1 MARIKEYL
9 KILTKSPVILIAFFI
24 ILTFGSVSLG
34 KNAEINQYAIVT
46 AIGID
51 KAENSDN
58 EVEISLLT
66 FVPVAQQ
73 SFTEKYKV
81 VKAKGE
87 SVSEAIDFAGLF
99 LGRKV
104 GLNHVK
110 ILVIN
115 EEYFNE
121 NASVE
126 MDFLVRDKNLAL
138 STSIVCTD
146 AKASEFLEAVQKL
159 DSESSI
165 KIDDIIEFNNEYVY
179 SNESTLETFYKGL
192 YGPSKSSLVSFI
204 ALSENSDEGVTV
216 SANNGEGQSGNGDSS
231 QSSSS
236 QTSTKTIVND
246 GSTILCREGRE
257 VRHLNSEDMKK
268 INFLKGSFVK
278 GAITIENFSDEVFHN
293 ARLTFDIY
301 ESSINKRIKFEN
313 NQPIVN
319 TDVKVYVKLTEAKED
334 DLEIKENVDYKNMST
349 QAVRAL
355 EKEVKKIIKE
365 GLDILRENQCDIINV
380 YTLLYNSN
388 PNSMQNFLKSLED
401 EEDYLNHI
409 IFKISPQI
417 YSN

>member
-9 KILTKSPVILIAFFI
+9 KILTKSPIILIAIFI

-81 VKAKGE
+81 IKAKGE
-87 SVSEAIDFAGLF
+87 SVSEAIDFAGLSI
-99 LGRKV
+99 GRRV

-138 STSIVCTD
+138 STSVVCTD
-146 AKASEFLEAVQKL
+146 AKASEFLEAVEKL
-159 DSESSI
+159 DSEGSI

-216 SANNGEGQSGNGDSS
+216 SANNGEGQAGNSGSQNSS
-231 QSSSS
+231 QSE
-236 QTSTKTIVND
+236 KTIQND

-257 VRHLNSEDMKK
+257 VCHLNSEDMKK
-268 INFLKGSFVK
+268 INFLRGSFAK
-278 GAITIENFSDEVFHN
+278 GAITIENFSDNVFHN

-301 ESSINKRIKFEN
+301 ESYINKRVKFEN
-313 NQPIVN
+313 NIPIVN
-319 TDVKVYVKLTEAKED
+319 TDVRVFVKLTEAKEN

-349 QAVRAL
+349 EAVNAL
-355 EKEVKKIIKE
+355 EKEIKSLIKE
-365 GLDILRENQCDIINV
+365 GLDILRENQCDIIDV
-380 YTLLYNSN
+380 YTLLYNHD
-388 PNSMQNFLKSLED
+388 PNAMQKFLKSLED

-417 YSN
+417 YSS